1 MAESATGEAATET
14 EESEETPLEVYE
26 WGGGIVAGLGFFM
39 TPILTGLP
47 ALYCALK
54 VQEEK
59 PLASAGIL
67 AVVLA
72 TILFWAGFVFGE
84 QVLEVVTTDLSTS
97 AGALLVFAV
106 AVFIIPIV
114 AFVGLLILRR

>member
-14 EESEETPLEVYE
+14 EESEGTPLEVYE

-97 AGALLVFAV
+97 AGALLIFAV